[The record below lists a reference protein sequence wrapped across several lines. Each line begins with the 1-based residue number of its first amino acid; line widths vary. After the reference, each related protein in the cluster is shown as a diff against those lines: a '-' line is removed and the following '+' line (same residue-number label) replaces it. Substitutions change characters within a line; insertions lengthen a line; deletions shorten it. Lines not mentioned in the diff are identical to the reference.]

1 VIKILLNNS
10 EIYWINEIVKDKEKI
25 EEEIIREIEIDKVI
39 YGKKI

>member
-1 VIKILLNNS
+1 MIKILLNNS